1 MKIIINN
8 QPGGIIQ
15 QTDKPIVNIFSAV
28 SETPKTEENGQEAK
42 EKEVE
47 YSQFEEVT
55 PAPANNQE
63 EKFDT
68 ATPLAKLL
76 SFLSQKWFDSFSTDK
91 KKYNISWRSELVK
104 MLMSKFGDSIAKG
117 WQGHGTRNQQDLIKC
132 HLVGALVN
140 SEVIEN
146 KKTDIAKAIVGSE
159 PGANV
164 GKKELNDKRIKKL
177 AIYIG
182 HRNKGQHPN
191 PYLEWINEYVKVH

>member
-15 QTDKPIVNIFSAV
+15 QTDKPIVNIFQAV
-28 SETPKTEENGQEAK
+28 SETPKTEQSVQEAK
-42 EKEVE
+42 EKEEE

-55 PAPANNQE
+55 SAPTNNQV
-63 EKFDT
+63 EKLDA
-68 ATPLAKLL
+68 ATPLAKLV

-91 KKYNISWRSELVK
+91 KKYNIGWRSELVK
-104 MLMSKFGDSIAKG
+104 TLMSNFGDSIALGWKG
-117 WQGHGTRNQQDLIKC
+117 CGTRHQQDLIKS

-140 SEVIEN
+140 SKVVKG
-146 KKTDIAKAIVGSE
+146 KKTDIAKAIVGCES
-159 PGANV
+159 GSSV
-164 GKKELNDKRIKKL
+164 CKQELNDKRIKKL

-182 HRNKGQHPN
+182 HRSIGQHPN